1 MLSLPKESNFCY
13 LNGQFLRTFIGMK
26 WGMVLSLFL
35 GLVACSDLQR
45 PEQLNIIA
53 GLEEMLDEAENSLED
68 ISVDKL
74 QGIFDA
80 SEAVK
85 EKILAEMPD
94 SLDLGRAIRLDRFR
108 EAGDAAFLLSAE
120 REELIKIIPDYREAL
135 KKLKRDIESGNGQK
149 HKYDGYIDFEEK
161 KIKDF
166 SARVKDGFENYQA
179 IVDTDDELREVI
191 EGEFNERMRSLLVQ
205 LAEKDLE

>member
-1 MLSLPKESNFCY
+1 M
-13 LNGQFLRTFIGMK
+13 NGQFLRTFIRMK

-45 PEQLNIIA
+45 PEQLNKIA
-53 GLEEMLDEAENSLED
+53 GLVKMLDEAENSLEN

-94 SLDLGRAIRLDRFR
+94 SLDLERAIRLDRFR
-108 EAGDAAFLLSAE
+108 EAGDAAFLLSTE
-120 REELIKIIPDYREAL
+120 QEELRKIIPDYHKAL

-166 SARVKDGFENYQA
+166 SERVKDCFENYQA